1 MDSKN
6 CHNVCKE
13 VNDTELSTSNNK
25 TNEII
30 QLVEPLVD
38 NKCDVANKKNTF
50 EENQNE
56 NSLRET
62 SFSIFN
68 STTLSEATTS
78 QDNILFSSNDS
89 DPSSPSSNQNKC
101 KRSISKGVVI
111 IFYYFDSYQIFII
124 I

>member
-13 VNDTELSTSNNK
+13 VNDIELSTSNNK
-25 TNEII
+25 TNEIMQ

-68 STTLSEATTS
+68 STSLSEATTS
-78 QDNILFSSNDS
+78 QDNILISSNDS
-89 DPSSPSSNQNKC
+89 EPSSPSSNLNKC
-101 KRSISKGVVI
+101 KRSISKGVLI
-111 IFYYFDSYQIFII
+111 IF
-124 I
+124 